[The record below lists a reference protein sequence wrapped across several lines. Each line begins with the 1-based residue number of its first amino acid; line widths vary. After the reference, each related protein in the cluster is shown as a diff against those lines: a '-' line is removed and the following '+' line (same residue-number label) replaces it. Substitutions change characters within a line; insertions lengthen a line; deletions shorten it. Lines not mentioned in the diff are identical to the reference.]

1 MGIVKESLYKVANGK
16 LVSFF
21 KNHTIYPYYHLVND
35 EKVAHIENLYA
46 YKNSSQ
52 FKADLKLLVA
62 NYKPI
67 DPKNLFVNVEV
78 KNSFLLSYD
87 DGLEEVYSVVFPLL
101 QQYNIKAIF
110 FINPNFVD
118 NKESLYKHDISI
130 IIKHLK
136 ENNFD
141 KNEVKT
147 IANLIGIDFITNED
161 FVEKLKSIP
170 FSQRSKVKEILA
182 FLSID
187 IDLYLKEQKP
197 YISKQQIKEMLDAG
211 HYFGGHTMS
220 HPPLNQ
226 LTHLEKKKE
235 IIDSMEWLKINFGIS
250 YSLFAFP
257 FSDKGIS
264 KQLLQ
269 ELFEYDPN
277 IRLFGNSGLKKD
289 IDNRIIQR
297 FSLENPK
304 RTPAKLIVAEH
315 FYKWYNI
322 LILKYQIRRS

>member
-1 MGIVKESLYKVANGK
+1 MLFNFSTKSSLV
-16 LVSFF
+16 
-21 KNHTIYPYYHLVND
+21 
-35 EKVAHIENLYA
+35 
-46 YKNSSQ
+46 
-52 FKADLKLLVA
+52 
-62 NYKPI
+62 
-67 DPKNLFVNVEV
+67 
-78 KNSFLLSYD
+78 
-87 DGLEEVYSVVFPLL
+87 
-101 QQYNIKAIF
+101 IK
-110 FINPNFVD
+110 
-118 NKESLYKHDISI
+118 SI
-130 IIKHLK
+130 PIKHLK